1 MVARLRIDALRELT
15 SFIESATMG
24 ATGLMADANALMT
37 GSCAS
42 EAVELRSTSPAT
54 SSTQWRR

>member
-1 MVARLRIDALRELT
+1 MVARLRIAALRERM

-24 ATGLMADANALMT
+24 AIGLMAGTNALIT